1 MLVRFAAML
10 LIAGA
15 LAAADVAFTGTWA
28 VGAKPAIASDTTTV
42 VAFFNLDG
50 TC

>member
-1 MLVRFAAML
+1 MFTRFAALL

-28 VGAKPAIASDTTTV
+28 VGAKPAIASDATTV
-42 VAFFNLDG
+42 VATFNLNA